1 MVLLP
6 AAVAV
11 EARVTLIH
19 HPRTPL
25 PALPAAAIAQPAH
38 RSGRPAVAARRA
50 PPRPWGKQR
59 RGRGAVGRR
68 AREVDPVRRVVS
80 REAAHPVGR
89 RPHLRRPQ
97 LRLPHRHAVKVLR
110 TSGRAHHRQHHRHA
124 VLPDPV
130 ADLHRGLARRGEPG
144 GRRVGERRVQRV
156 RRERRE
162 GHRRR
167 RKVDGRRRR
176 ERRRRA
182 EPAGRVGRDGG
193 RRCDRDGQHGPPVPR
208 QRRALR
214 RLRLRLRLRL
224 RRVGLR
230 RRLMRLLQ
238 QLWLHQRH
246 RSRLLRLGLRLDL
259 HRLLLLLQSG
269 KRLLHVLRRH
279 YHLR

>member
-11 EARVTLIH
+11 ESRVSLIH

-38 RSGRPAVAARRA
+38 RSG
-50 PPRPWGKQR
+50 PRGKQR
-59 RGRGAVGRR
+59 RRRGAVGRR
-68 AREVDPVRRVVS
+68 AGEVDPVRRVVA
-80 REAAHPVGR
+80 REAAHPVGW
-89 RPHLRRPQ
+89 RPHLGSAH
-97 LRLPHRHAVKVLR
+97 LRLPHRHAEKVLR
-110 TSGRAHHRQHHRHA
+110 ASGRAHHRQHHGHA

-130 ADLHRGLARRGEPG
+130 ADLHRRLARRGEPG
-144 GRRVGERRVQRV
+144 GRRAGERRLQRV

-162 GHRRR
+162 RHRRR

-193 RRCDRDGQHGPPVPR
+193 RRCDRDGQHRPPVPR

-224 RRVGLR
+224 LR
-230 RRLMRLLQ
+230 
-238 QLWLHQRH
+238 
-246 RSRLLRLGLRLDL
+246 
-259 HRLLLLLQSG
+259 
-269 KRLLHVLRRH
+269 
-279 YHLR
+279 